1 VRLPVKFL
9 ISIVAVVASVL
20 LTSGVARNIDAD
32 FCSSRTTEAYHSP
45 KCDWGWVVHD
55 PKRVENVTIPHKP
68 AYHTYSHWVLDGGT
82 YIYCLRRH
90 RLHPQRYG
98 GVVYLANGD
107 RYKLVGSVQHLGE
120 IVTGVFAARLTG
132 AALADVVFQTE
143 CGELQCIDIIDFSDG
158 AAAREV
164 FSYGASTIEVV
175 SQPKPLIVAR
185 SSIANVVE
193 EFIWDPKSSKCVK
206 IRQYP

>member
-1 VRLPVKFL
+1 VKFL

-32 FCSSRTTEAYHSP
+32 FCSSRTTEAYRSP

-55 PKRVENVTIPHKP
+55 LKRVEDVTIPHKP
-68 AYHTYSHWVLDGGT
+68 AYHTYSRWVLDGGT
-82 YIYCLRRH
+82 YIIA
-90 RLHPQRYG
+90 YG
-98 GVVYLANGD
+98 DIDYTPNDMVADVYLANGD

-120 IVTGVFAARLTG
+120 IVTGGFAARLT
-132 AALADVVFQTE
+132 
-143 CGELQCIDIIDFSDG
+143 G

-164 FSYGASTIEVV
+164 FSYGASTIEIV

-185 SSIANVVE
+185 STIANVVK
-193 EFIWDPKSSKCVK
+193 EFTWDPKSSKFVK
-206 IRQYP
+206 IRQYPWHKAG